1 MEIQLIRNATVRLNY
16 AKRLFLTDPM
26 LSAAGEIESFAGIS
40 RNPTVE
46 LPLPVKKVLFGID
59 AVLASHMHHDHFDR
73 AALDQL
79 LKSVPVYCQPHD
91 KDRLSSEG
99 FRAVFPIEDKLE
111 IDGITIIRTSG
122 RHGSGR
128 WQEILGPISGFVL
141 QAEHEPTLYWAGDT
155 IWSREVRQALDVYR
169 PEVILVH
176 ASGAEMSGSGPI
188 VMNAEH
194 VGLVCR
200 HAPHARVVAIHMEA
214 LDHGKVSRSF
224 LRRFT
229 LKQGIPEERLL
240 IPQDGETLYL

>member
-16 AKRLFLTDPM
+16 AKKLFLTDPM
-26 LSAAGEIESFAGIS
+26 LSRVGEIESFAGMS

-46 LPLPVKKVLFGID
+46 LPLSAGKVLFGIN

-79 LKSVPVYCQPHD
+79 PKSLPVYCQPHD
-91 KDRLSSEG
+91 KDRLISKG
-99 FRAVFPIEDKLE
+99 FHAVFPIEDQLS
-111 IDGITIIRTSG
+111 IDDITIIRTSG
-122 RHGSGR
+122 RHGSGQ
-128 WQEILGPISGFVL
+128 WQDILGPVSGFVL
-141 QAEHEPTLYWAGDT
+141 QSEHEPTLYWAGDT
-155 IWSREVRQALDVYR
+155 IWCQEVRRALDVHR
-169 PEVILVH
+169 PKVILVH

-200 HAPHARVVAIHMEA
+200 HALQARVVAIHMEA
-214 LDHGKVSRSF
+214 LDHGKVSRSL
-224 LRRFT
+224 LRQSA
-229 LKQGIPEERLL
+229 LEQGIPEEQLL